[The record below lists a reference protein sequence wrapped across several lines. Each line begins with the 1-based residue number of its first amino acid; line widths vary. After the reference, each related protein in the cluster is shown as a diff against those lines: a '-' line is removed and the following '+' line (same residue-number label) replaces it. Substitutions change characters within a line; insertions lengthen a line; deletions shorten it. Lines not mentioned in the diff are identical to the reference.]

1 MKVYG
6 YEVYQ
11 NDIGGISISQNTNNY
26 DDNGL
31 ETGCVWLTF
40 SPEQIDHLC
49 EDLQKVKNEMLE
61 GRNNG

>member
-6 YEVYQ
+6 YEVFE
-11 NDIGGISISQNTNNY
+11 NEIGSISIMQNPGHY
-26 DDNGL
+26 DEDIAGNAS
-31 ETGCVWLTF
+31 VWVMFT
-40 SPEQIDHLC
+40 PEQIDRLC